1 LLNNVFDFLN
11 FVLFSWYCCS
21 EAELALVTNS
31 GVRYVRLDIMVKTIK
46 RGTSR
51 LRDASMSVLAK
62 HILTEMAGNANFPDP
77 TPKLVDVDASAQAY
91 ALSLAAAKNRD
102 RDLVLIKNQ
111 RKAELKG
118 LLDQLFDYVNL
129 TGKDNIEILTSSG
142 FPLAHERTPVGDM
155 PKPENIKVGLGNGTG
170 KVNVSIKS
178 IHGADMYIYQ
188 YTLSPNPEVDNW
200 VTINDSRSKL
210 KIEGLEAGAQYK
222 FRVAAVGSKGKGPWS
237 DSITRYVA

>member
-1 LLNNVFDFLN
+1 
-11 FVLFSWYCCS
+11 
-21 EAELALVTNS
+21 
-31 GVRYVRLDIMVKTIK
+31 MVQTIK
-46 RGTSR
+46 RGTAG
-51 LRDASMSVLAK
+51 LRDASLSVLAK
-62 HILTEMAGNANFPDP
+62 HILTEMAGNANFPTP
-77 TPKLVDVDASAQAY
+77 TPTLPAVTTATEDY
-91 ALSLAAAKNRD
+91 ELSLAAAKNRD
-102 RDLVLIKNQ
+102 RELVLIKNQ
-111 RKAELKG
+111 RKAELKS
-118 LLDQLFDYVNL
+118 LLHQLFDYVNL
-129 TGKDNIEILTSSG
+129 NGKNDIEILTSSG
-142 FPLAHERTPVGDM
+142 FPLAKERTPVGDM